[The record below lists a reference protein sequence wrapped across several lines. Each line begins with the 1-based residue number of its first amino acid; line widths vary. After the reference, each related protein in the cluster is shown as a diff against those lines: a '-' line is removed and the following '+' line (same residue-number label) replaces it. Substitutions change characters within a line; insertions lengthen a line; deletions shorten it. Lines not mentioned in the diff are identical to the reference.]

1 MLPLVEL
8 PEIISHY
15 APWFEPVFSEAE
27 ALIQFQ
33 RYLSGLLVSENKT
46 VEGINRL
53 VVYESRNQSS
63 LNRLLTEYPFSES
76 KLDEQRLA
84 LLDSLPGTR
93 MKPKG
98 VLSVDDTLLAHYG
111 QQFDEIAKLWD
122 PVEERYVW
130 AHNLVNLHYSDEKS
144 DYPVFYQLW
153 RPADLEQLE
162 QGLQAAGIKL
172 RADKFNLKETAPR
185 KWKQYLT
192 GVWSRHQGKPAVAA
206 LYQSKLLLARQMLS
220 RFVADYP
227 DLELPVTFDNWY
239 TQPAFCRFLDQE
251 LQLPYVGTLAG
262 DNKVVLKSG
271 KERLDAFAERLKQE
285 HLEAL
290 ESGHKP
296 LFRKITIPYKGER
309 ETYHSYCRTLRVHN
323 FGKQRVVINHRQA
336 DLSDTPV
343 FYNSNRLYWQAA
355 GISRIRRHRWP
366 VEVYHQEGKAEGLDQ
381 YQVRD
386 FQAISKHIGLVAVT
400 YSLLRAVPHDQA
412 LLHKL
417 QRQLKYDLDGS
428 VPFWRRTVQAQS
440 LWSLAALI
448 ATGLAQGQSLE
459 QILSPLLAA
468 VYP

>member
-8 PEIISHY
+8 PEIVSHY
-15 APWFEPVFSEAE
+15 TSWFEPVFSDEE

-53 VVYESRNQSS
+53 VVYENRHQSS
-63 LNRLLTEYPFSES
+63 LNRLLTDKPFSES
-76 KLDEQRLA
+76 RLDAQRLA
-84 LLDSLPGTR
+84 LLASLPDTR

-98 VLSVDDTLLAHYG
+98 VLSVDDTLLGHYG

-122 PVEERYVW
+122 PVEQRYVW
-130 AHNLVNLHYSDEKS
+130 AHNLVNLHYSDDQT
-144 DYPVFYQLW
+144 DYPVFYHLW

-162 QGLQAAGIKL
+162 QGLQAAGVNL
-172 RADKFNLKETAPR
+172 RADKFSLKETAPQ

-192 GVWSRHQGKPAVAA
+192 GVWSRHQGKATVAA
-206 LYQSKLLLARQMLS
+206 LYQSKLWLARQLLS
-220 RFVADYP
+220 RFVTDYP
-227 DLELPVTFDNWY
+227 ALKLPVTFDNWY

-251 LQLPYVGTLAG
+251 LKLPYVGTLA
-262 DNKVVLKSG
+262 DNNQVVFKSG
-271 KERLDAFAERLKQE
+271 KERLDVFAEQLKQE
-285 HLEAL
+285 HQEAL
-290 ESGHKP
+290 ENGSQP
-296 LFRKITIPYKGER
+296 LFRKITIAYKGEK
-309 ETYHSYCRTLRVHN
+309 EIYYSYCRTLRVHN
-323 FGKQRVVINHRQA
+323 FGKQRLVINYRQA

-343 FYNSNRLYWQAA
+343 FYNSNRLYWQAS
-355 GISRIRRHRWP
+355 GLTRIRRHRWP
-366 VEVYHQEGKAEGLDQ
+366 VEVYHQEGKAEGLDR

-400 YSLLRAVPHDQA
+400 YSLLRAAPHDQA

-428 VPFWRRTVQAQS
+428 APFWRRTAQAQS
-440 LWSLAALI
+440 LWSLATLI
-448 ATGLAQGQSLE
+448 ATGLAQGQSLD